1 VELSLDQGLTDIVA
15 ERFDAGVRLGEQVG
29 KDMIAMRIGPDQRMA
44 VVGAPSYFARHPPPK
59 TPHDLTDYLCI
70 NLRLSTMGG
79 LYVWEFEREG
89 REVKVRVD
97 GRLTFNNSALALS
110 AAVAGF
116 GLANV
121 MEDQVE
127 AYLADGRLVRVLAD
141 WQPPFSGYHL
151 YYTSRRQLSP
161 AFGVLLEALR
171 YRGASLV

>member
-44 VVGAPSYFARHPPPK
+44 VVGSPSYFARHPPPK
-59 TPHDLTDYLCI
+59 TPHDLTDHLCI

-79 LYVWEFEREG
+79 LYVWEFERDG

-97 GRLTFNNSALALS
+97 GRLTFNNSALALN

-127 AYLADGRLVRVLAD
+127 AYLADGRLVRLLAD

-151 YYTSRRQLSP
+151 YYPSRRQLSP

-171 YRGASLV
+171 YRGARSV